1 MPPRLPL
8 LQCLRA
14 QPATSTRLP
23 SRTFTTTPSASAS
36 TPALTPR
43 QLLRKHDPYAIAQA
57 KARKAANLDRRRV
70 LQAERAASVTDP
82 VRGTETPFLR
92 SFDTASPLP
101 EGEQSLSTRL
111 RVGHEEGDQ
120 AVAETLSEGGK
131 RNFFLS
137 ADELQHS
144 IEHSKALSTP
154 PAEYLDQDDPTS
166 EFTTQQRRQRLADQ
180 QATAEEALGRI
191 ASLSLGNSQDR
202 AKVNIQRCIAT
213 FGRHET
219 DKVLTR
225 VSHPSVSIAVAD
237 ASPERAAQQHI
248 IPRIGPDTG
257 SSEVQIAI
265 LTAKIRTLADFLQTR
280 GTTDKM
286 NKRNLRLLVHRR
298 QKHLRYLRREDRG
311 GSRWQYCTEML
322 GLGAESWKGEIS
334 L

>member
-1 MPPRLPL
+1 MPPRIPL
-8 LQCLRA
+8 LQCLRPQTA
-14 QPATSTRLP
+14 SSSRFP
-23 SRTFTTTPSASAS
+23 SRTFSSTPSSSASAS
-36 TPALTPR
+36 SPIATQNR
-43 QLLRKHDPYAIAQA
+43 RKHDPYAIAQA
-57 KARKAANLDRRRV
+57 KARKAANLSRQQV
-70 LQAERAASVTDP
+70 LKKERAASLGDP

-92 SFDTASPLP
+92 SFDTANPLK

-111 RVGHEEGDQ
+111 RVGHGEGEQ
-120 AVAETLSEGGK
+120 AVVENDIEGGK

-137 ADELQHS
+137 AHELQHS
-144 IEHSKALSTP
+144 IEHSKLLSTP

-166 EFTTQQRRQRLADQ
+166 EFTPEQLRQRLREQ
-180 QATAEEALGRI
+180 QSTAEEALSRI

-202 AKVNIQRCIAT
+202 ARVNTQRCIAT

-225 VSHPSVSIAVAD
+225 VSRPDVSIAVAD
-237 ASPERAAQQHI
+237 AGQEAAAQHV

-265 LTAKIRTLADFLQTR
+265 LTAKIRTLAEFLQTR

-286 NKRNLRLLVHRR
+286 NKRSLRLLVHRR
-298 QKHLRYLRREDRG
+298 QKLLLYLKRKDRG
-311 GSRWQYCTEML
+311 GSRWQFCTEML
-322 GLGAESWKGEIS
+322 GLGEASWRGEIS